1 MKIQLNEKT
10 KTILSFILRFGL
22 SAILLIWLYKK
33 IDFQQTAE
41 VLKTADVTLIFYG
54 FLVFMLINLI
64 LLVRWIIYIKALKL
78 GVPVSSIAKYFFVGL
93 FGNLF
98 LPSAIGGDLI
108 KTLGLCMYT
117 PEKAK
122 VVASVLLD
130 RLSGFAGMAVVA
142 IVSFAFGH
150 SLIKDLSLLT
160 PIVIMAAASVLIGVV
175 LFNEK
180 IYSFC
185 CRIFSRLPKVQKGL
199 MQMHYDIALLKGRQY
214 ALYQAV
220 FLSCAA
226 QILGA
231 VVFFYVAKALNQ
243 DIKLI
248 YLIIF
253 MPLICVAAS
262 MPSIGGLGVREAG
275 VVYLFG
281 KVGIDSG
288 ISLSIS
294 LINFLFM
301 VVIGL
306 FGGLM
311 YAVMKIPKKDAT
323 DVSI

>member
-1 MKIQLNEKT
+1 
-10 KTILSFILRFGL
+10 
-22 SAILLIWLYKK
+22 
-33 IDFQQTAE
+33 
-41 VLKTADVTLIFYG
+41 
-54 FLVFMLINLI
+54 
-64 LLVRWIIYIKALKL
+64 
-78 GVPVSSIAKYFFVGL
+78 
-93 FGNLF
+93 F

-108 KTLGLCMYT
+108 KTLGLCLYT

-130 RLSGFAGMAVVA
+130 RLSGFAGMATVA
-142 IVSFAFGH
+142 IVSFVCGH
-150 SLIKDLSLLT
+150 SLIKNLELLT
-160 PIVIMAAASVLIGVV
+160 PVVVMAAASALIATV

-185 CRIFSRLPKVQKGL
+185 CRVFSPLPKVQKSL
-199 MQMHYDIALLKGRQY
+199 MNMHYDIALLKGRQY

-220 FLSCAA
+220 LLSCVA
-226 QILGA
+226 QVLGA
-231 VVFFYVAKALNQ
+231 VVLYFVAKALNQ

-248 YLIIF
+248 YLVIF
-253 MPLICVAAS
+253 MPLICIAAS

-288 ISLSIS
+288 IALSIS

-306 FGGLM
+306 FGGMM
-311 YAVMKIPKKDAT
+311 YAFMKIPKSDT
-323 DVSI
+323 SGISI